1 MRVNPACSMPFYN
14 KNSKLILVNLQI
26 TPYDKKSEV
35 RSFSKTDKFMMLLM
49 KHLDLKEFDKKFDI
63 LQELKKEKELSE
75 KLEKISIEM
84 KKNEEIESKKESIIE
99 IQELNTKT
107 EPRFLSTTAFVKDK
121 NDKKKIIVIGGL
133 GLNKSNNRYPTIE
146 TLEEKKGWLE
156 NKNINKDEEI
166 PYLTKPRWGH
176 SCSVVDNKIYLIG
189 GFDHQ
194 SMYNDVNIYDF
205 ENEKII
211 NINDTNKKILT

>member
-1 MRVNPACSMPFYN
+1 
-14 KNSKLILVNLQI
+14 
-26 TPYDKKSEV
+26 
-35 RSFSKTDKFMMLLM
+35 
-49 KHLDLKEFDKKFDI
+49 
-63 LQELKKEKELSE
+63 
-75 KLEKISIEM
+75 
-84 KKNEEIESKKESIIE
+84 
-99 IQELNTKT
+99 LNTKT

-211 NINDTNKKILT
+211 NINDTNKKFSHRACHSAVSYNNNILLFGGQVYKDKNGYEFKNDFHIFNTEKKRMERN